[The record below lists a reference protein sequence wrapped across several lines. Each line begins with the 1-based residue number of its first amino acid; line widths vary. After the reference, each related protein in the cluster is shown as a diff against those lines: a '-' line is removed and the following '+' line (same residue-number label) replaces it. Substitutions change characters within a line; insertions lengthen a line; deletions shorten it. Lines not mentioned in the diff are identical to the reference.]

1 MTMNHSLK
9 ALTLVTAM
17 LSMGCGSSDVNFIP
31 QGPNPPAPLQ
41 PPIAQNDTFQ
51 VLGNS
56 NLQVPA
62 PGVLANDTPNGAS
75 ISLQT
80 APTLGNVTFGADG
93 SFTYAPNPGVT
104 NQVDTFLYRLNNA
117 AGSATATVTLNIGAI
132 GAFVNNAA
140 GPGGNGS
147 EVSPF
152 QTLAQAVAANGA
164 NPVTFVLFQ
173 GSGPYSESVTLQ
185 AGQRLQSRS
194 GELATLT
201 GSVSLTQ
208 NNQVT
213 DLRIFNTVG
222 TAINGT
228 SAVNGTL
235 ARLEINGASQFAVAM
250 INATGTWSATDCNV
264 SNTGGAAFNGSADIG
279 VLNWSVSNCVFADN
293 NGTDA
298 GGIYGGTAS
307 QNITVNNCVS
317 NRSEELVFIRG
328 NGSGT
333 IALNVSNNRVEGGGV
348 SLRGID
354 IQTQG
359 TTQLAAVITGNNITG
374 CTQAGI
380 DLFHFGSSFT
390 RYRFEE
396 NRLLNNGPGGFVSGT
411 DDNADLGVLLRN
423 NVSNTFGFTQFGAS
437 AYKVGNFSQ
446 LNTALGN
453 SGTNSTT
460 GTIQDVDPA
469 TLGVP

>member
-1 MTMNHSLK
+1 MNHSLK
-9 ALTLVTAM
+9 ALTLATAM
-17 LSMGCGSSDVNFIP
+17 LSFGCGSSDTNFIP

-41 PPIAQNDTFQ
+41 PPIAQADTFQ

-80 APTLGNVTFGADG
+80 APTLGNVTLGADG

-208 NNQVT
+208 NNQVS

-235 ARLEINGASQFAVAM
+235 ARLEIANTTLSGVTM
-250 INATGTWSATDCNV
+250 VNATGTWDVASSSIAN
-264 SNTGGAAFNGSADIG
+264 SGGAGVADLADTG
-279 VLNWSVSNCVFADN
+279 ALNWRVRNCTFSNSTGVDTGSELGGNASRTIAVESNQSVAS
-293 NGTDA
+293 GE
-298 GGIYGGTAS
+298 IYFLRA
-307 QNITVNNCVS
+307 I
-317 NRSEELVFIRG
+317 
-328 NGSGT
+328 GSGAV
-333 IALNVSNNRVEGGGV
+333 ALNVTNNRVEGQGV
-348 SLRGID
+348 SLRGLDID
-354 IQTQG
+354 VLS

-374 CTQAGI
+374 CTQSGI
-380 DLFHFGSSFT
+380 QLGAADNSFV
-390 RYRFEE
+390 RARLEM
-396 NRLLNNGPGGFVSGT
+396 NRLLGNAGSGFFSAAT
-411 DDNADLGVLLRN
+411 QNADIGLLLRQ
-423 NVSNTFGFTQFGAS
+423 NTSESFGFSQANAS
-437 AYKVGNFSQ
+437 DYKVGSFSQ
-446 LNTALGN
+446 LNSSLGN
-453 SGTNSTT
+453 VGTNTT
-460 GTIQDVDPA
+460 FGVIQDVDPA
-469 TLGVP
+469 TLGLP

>member
-1 MTMNHSLK
+1 MNHSLK
-9 ALTLVTAM
+9 ALTLATAM
-17 LSMGCGSSDVNFIP
+17 LSFGCGSSDANFIP
-31 QGPNPPAPLQ
+31 QGPNPPTPLQ
-41 PPIAQNDTFQ
+41 PPIAQADTFQ

-80 APTLGNVTFGADG
+80 APTLGNVTLGADG

-173 GSGPYSESVTLQ
+173 GSGPYAESVTLQ
-185 AGQRLQSRS
+185 AGQRLQSRT

-228 SAVNGTL
+228 NAVNGTL
-235 ARLEINGASQFAVAM
+235 ARLEINGPSQFAVAM

-333 IALNVSNNRVEGGGV
+333 IALNVTNNRVEGQGV
-348 SLRGID
+348 SLRGLDID
-354 IQTQG
+354 VLS
-359 TTQLAAVITGNNITG
+359 TTQLAAVISGNNITG
-374 CTQAGI
+374 CTQSGI
-380 DLFHFGSSFT
+380 QLGAADNSFV
-390 RYRFEE
+390 RARLEM
-396 NRLLNNGPGGFVSGT
+396 NRLLGNVGNGFFSGAT
-411 DDNADLGVLLRN
+411 QNANIGLLLRQ
-423 NVSNTFGFTQFGAS
+423 NTSDSFGFSQANAS
-437 AYKVGNFSQ
+437 DYKVGSFSQ
-446 LNTALGN
+446 LNSSLGN
-453 SGTNSTT
+453 VGTNTT
-460 GTIQDVDPA
+460 FGVIQDVDPA
-469 TLGVP
+469 TLGLP